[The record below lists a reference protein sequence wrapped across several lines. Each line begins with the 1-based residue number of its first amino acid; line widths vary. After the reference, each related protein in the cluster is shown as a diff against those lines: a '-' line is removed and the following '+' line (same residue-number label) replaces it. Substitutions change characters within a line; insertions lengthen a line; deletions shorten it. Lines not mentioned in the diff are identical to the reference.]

1 MKIAAIVPIGYLDR
15 MGYQHVWYEC
25 VGSIA
30 SFADHVY
37 LVSSVREPGAVFTQS
52 NVTLISDE
60 ATWFARTPEGAEW
73 FDAYRVMENVNSA
86 AHLAASEGYDVGICL
101 MVNNYVP
108 DGTGKWLRA
117 CCEGM
122 LLKGFAFEYLYRQDQ
137 LGDQL
142 FSASVRL
149 PFIVNLHLQYVRFSA
164 DSLEVG
170 GSLGDLYMMERD
182 DFRASDFEAI
192 VDVQLEMTVD
202 DLREKQTFIR
212 NYRDLVPKRPAGWD
226 WDYWRHYYVEKFR
239 QKRRAGTVTDPT
251 GLAIA
256 AKSRPDFVSHEVL
269 GELGI

>member
-37 LVSSVREPGAVFTQS
+37 LVSSVREPGATFAQS
-52 NVTLISDE
+52 NVTTISDE
-60 ATWFARTPEGAEW
+60 ATWFARTPEGTEW
-73 FDAYRVMENVNSA
+73 FDAYKVMENVNSA

-108 DGTGKWLRA
+108 ARARERLRA
-117 CCEGM
+117 RYEDIYKLG
-122 LLKGFAFEYLYRQDQ
+122 YLGGSYYRMDQ
-137 LGDQL
+137 LGNQL
-142 FSASVRL
+142 FSASVFL
-149 PFIVNLHLQYVRFSA
+149 PFVVNLHRDGWRFSTDA
-164 DSLEVG
+164 LVVDN
-170 GSLGDLYMMERD
+170 DIRRMERD
-182 DFRASDFEAI
+182 DYFLLDNGAI

-202 DLREKQTFIR
+202 DLRNKQTFIR

-256 AKSRPDFVSHEVL
+256 AKSRPDFVSRTVLEVL
-269 GELGI
+269 

>member
-37 LVSSVREPGAVFTQS
+37 LVSSVREPGATFAQS
-52 NVTLISDE
+52 NVTMISDE

-73 FDAYRVMENVNSA
+73 FDAYKVMENVNSA
-86 AHLAASEGYDVGICL
+86 AHLAASEGYDVGVCL

-108 DGTGKWLRA
+108 VEARAILRWR
-117 CCEGM
+117 CEGVAEHP
-122 LLKGFAFEYLYRQDQ
+122 GVVHFLYRRDQ
-137 LGDQL
+137 LGDQM
-142 FSASVRL
+142 FGASVQL
-149 PFIVNLHLQYVRFSA
+149 PFMVNLHRDTWRFST
-164 DSLEVG
+164 DSLVLDSG
-170 GSLGDLYMMERD
+170 VIMKMVRGDWPNHD
-182 DFRASDFEAI
+182 AEAI

-202 DLREKQTFIR
+202 DLRDKQTFIR

-269 GELGI
+269 GAL